1 MSNTM
6 SNTLSNTMTNN
17 NTLLMFKKLLGNNV
31 SQFIS
36 KIPYN
41 GFMGSGVHYCVL

>member
-6 SNTLSNTMTNN
+6 SNTLSNTVSN
-17 NTLLMFKKLLGNNV
+17 NTLLMFKKLLGNNI

>member
-6 SNTLSNTMTNN
+6 SD
-17 NTLLMFKKLLGNNV
+17 NTLLMFKKLLGNNI

>member
-6 SNTLSNTMTNN
+6 SNTLSNTVYN
-17 NTLLMFKKLLGNNV
+17 NTLLMFKKLLGNNI
-31 SQFIS
+31 SQFIG